1 MVQNRI
7 VDEELNSKGIKPPT
21 IINDVAVNGDAIVS
35 GRLVSQ
41 DNYLSDLQIEAAV
54 LPSFFVEVDRVR
66 KVPKFYGTNC
76 NRIGY

>member
-7 VDEELNSKGIKPPT
+7 VDEEAAAKGIKPPT
-21 IINDVAVNGDAIVS
+21 IINDVAVNGFYGIS

-41 DNYLSDLQIEAAV
+41 DNYLSDLQINASV

-66 KVPKFYGTNC
+66 KVPN
-76 NRIGY
+76 